1 MNRFCRNMLTALAL
15 LAGVGASAQV
25 ELELELTPP
34 RFNGAD
40 VDYFMGRLV
49 GEFQKVAR
57 EREIPAGELSPSVC
71 MAFKVD
77 TLGRTGE
84 WRLCD
89 STSAGRDRC
98 LLAPAT
104 GATREALFEAFSR
117 LEGWQPAE
125 DALGRKSDYTWR
137 LTLRLPVEKLAREQE
152 ADPLLFEGE
161 DPAKSFPEWMRTKV
175 RYDERFA
182 NTGGVVRVK
191 FYIEPDGRITG
202 EEVLETPDKR
212 LSWYVVKAIRSSRGK
227 WTPRKVRG
235 VPQRTA
241 WEFSCNY
248 VNEGE

>member
-1 MNRFCRNMLTALAL
+1 MNRIFRNMLTALAL

-25 ELELELTPP
+25 ELELTPP